1 MVQAGEQAYMMERL
15 IMHMEQVGV
24 VADSVE
30 LEAMETG
37 IIYQYIEEIHGL
49 YLVLEEA
56 VVDMGVK
63 EEMEEQEILL
73 LVVHNFILLVEVVE
87 VVMVVM
93 AVMDF
98 MQAAVEVVDTDQEQ
112 MGATIWEA
120 EVDISEEEEMDLL
133 GLQIAVKAEVV
144 VHTEMEEE
152 EQEHEMAILVV
163 EDMQIMAMVV
173 MVFVLSN
180 IMHKGANYEDES

>member
-1 MVQAGEQAYMMERL
+1 MQAGEQAYMMERL

-30 LEAMETG
+30 LEAMETD

-87 VVMVVM
+87 VVMVAM

-173 MVFVLSN
+173 MEFASFN
-180 IMHKGANYEDES
+180 TTHKGANYEDES